1 VLHEKEK
8 PLVRYGVLATSAV
21 ILMAVTPCLARGAEA
36 PKRCDPAGRRTVLV
50 ALAPPSGVA
59 LAGVKV
65 RLDYPEEAVVL
76 PGRGDD
82 ADVKAHV
89 TDMPTGV
96 LGVPNDEDDAL
107 VVALVSTTPL
117 PSGRIFTVAFEACR
131 GAGAV
136 GADRFRCTVE
146 EASNEQGKLV
156 SGATCTVTLRHDIE
170 GEKS

>member
-1 VLHEKEK
+1 
-8 PLVRYGVLATSAV
+8 
-21 ILMAVTPCLARGAEA
+21 MAVSALALVGAAVGPAGSAE
-36 PKRCDPAGRRTVLV
+36 PLKRCEPAGVRTAVVQLT
-50 ALAPPSGVA
+50 PPPKVT

-65 RLDYPEEAVVL
+65 RFDYPEDAVML

-89 TDMPTGV
+89 TAMPAGV

-107 VVALVSTTPL
+107 VVALVSNAAL
-117 PSGRIFTVAFEACR
+117 PSGPIFTVALAACR
-131 GAGAV
+131 GAAEA

-146 EASNEQGKLV
+146 EASNEQGQLV
-156 SGATCTVTLRHDIE
+156 SGATCTVTLRNDTE